1 MGLISQIKSNI
12 LAKPYFL
19 VIGAGRGGTSLLTA
33 MLDYN
38 SGLEV
43 ALERFAFDYL
53 LGQKMPPEKV
63 KLLDKRLVYFQKA
76 CQQEANQSS
85 QYWGNK
91 ITTEQIT
98 ALQDCDNTIWP
109 DYLDSFIMEVIGQ
122 KRVVYIVRDGRSCVQ
137 SKMKRTDQSYKTALT
152 RWKASV
158 AILDHF
164 QKRNVDLHL
173 CRYED
178 LVKEPEE
185 TLQAI
190 CKFLHVKFE
199 EQMLDGPQNPI
210 MPKMYAGDSIR
221 QQPEAETTWPESW
234 TEDMKEELQI
244 LGYLDEH

>member
-1 MGLISQIKSNI
+1 MGLLSQIKSNI

-43 ALERFAFDYL
+43 ALERFAFDFL
-53 LGQKMPPEKV
+53 LGQKMPPDKV
-63 KLLDKRLVYFQKA
+63 KLLEKRLLYFQKA

-85 QYWGNK
+85 HYWGNK

-98 ALQDCDNTIWP
+98 ALEECQNTSWP
-109 DYLDSFIMEVIGQ
+109 EYLDSFIMEAIGQ

-137 SKMKRTDQSYKTALT
+137 SKIKRTGQTYEVAVA
-152 RWKASV
+152 RWKMSV
-158 AILDHF
+158 AILDHL
-164 QKRNVDLHL
+164 KMRNVDLHL

-178 LVKEPEE
+178 LIENPEE
-185 TLQAI
+185 VLMGV

-199 EQMLDGPQNPI
+199 EDMLKGPQNPL
-210 MPKMYAGDSIR
+210 MPKMYTGDSIR
-221 QQPEAETTWPESW
+221 RQPETETNWPEQW
-234 TEDMKEELQI
+234 TKDMQPELQK
-244 LGYLDEH
+244 LGYLNEH